1 MNSFLFFL
9 TIVVPSPIFSV
20 QAVGNPVK
28 NESFALV
35 CIGSAPPN
43 VFDIATVSV
52 QWRLCGAELT
62 NSTLEGVSVTNSGS
76 MATLNFFSLDNNIH
90 ERDYVCV
97 ATLSITNVPMT
108 KNSSTTYTLMTL
120 SKFSIKTCHNYCFN
134 QLLSY
139 QYRQSHCLHIF
150 KWFYYCWYYTY
161 TGVYCHYSS
170 WRS

>member
-1 MNSFLFFL
+1 M
-9 TIVVPSPIFSV
+9 VSV
-20 QAVGNPVK
+20 QAVGNPVR

-35 CIGSAPPN
+35 CIGSAPSN
-43 VFDIATVSV
+43 VLDIATVSV
-52 QWRLCGAELT
+52 QWQLGGAELT

-76 MATLNFFSLDNNIH
+76 MATLNFSSLDNDTH

-97 ATLSITNVPMT
+97 ATLSITNVPIT
-108 KNSSTTYTLMTL
+108 RNSSTTYTLMTL

-150 KWFYYCWYYTY
+150 KWFYYC
-161 TGVYCHYSS
+161 
-170 WRS
+170 